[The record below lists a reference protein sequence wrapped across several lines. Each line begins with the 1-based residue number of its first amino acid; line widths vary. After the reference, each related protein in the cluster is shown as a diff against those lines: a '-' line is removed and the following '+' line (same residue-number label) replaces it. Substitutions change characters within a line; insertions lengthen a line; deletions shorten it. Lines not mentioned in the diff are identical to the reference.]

1 MKDYIWHPCTQMK
14 DHEIFPLIMAD
25 RAEGIY
31 IYDEAGNAY
40 MDVISSWW
48 CNLLGHGNPRLNRAV
63 ERQLKKMEHIIF
75 AGFTHRPAEELCE
88 RLTAV
93 LPEGLEK
100 FYFVDNGSS
109 AVEVAMKMS
118 FQYHHQNGKP
128 EKQRFLTLDGGYHG
142 ETLGLWQRAA
152 WIGIRRCSGRS
163 LRRRFM

>member
-1 MKDYIWHPCTQMK
+1 MCIRDS
-14 DHEIFPLIMAD
+14 
-25 RAEGIY
+25 IY
-31 IYDEAGNAY
+31 IFDEAGNAY

-88 RLTAV
+88 RLTAA

-109 AVEVAMKMS
+109 ADVYKRQDWNAWPKKARKDKRKLRS
-118 FQYHHQNGKP
+118 I
-128 EKQRFLTLDGGYHG
+128 HG
-142 ETLGLWQRAA
+142 T
-152 WIGIRRCSGRS
+152 
-163 LRRRFM
+163 